1 MNSFRTKWLQEEAA
15 AQCAHKSPLGGSV
28 PFSISDAVL
37 WKELVKKLSFL
48 HRHSHQAPLVTGRL
62 GASSGIKITALV
74 GNETSSSLS
83 SSKRCCQRGNFNS
96 NLYYPHTVSGL
107 LLD

>member
-15 AQCAHKSPLGGSV
+15 ARCAHKSPLGGSV
-28 PFSISDAVL
+28 PFSISDAVC

-74 GNETSSSLS
+74 GKRDIQFFKLVQTLLSEGKLNFQLTSIVISITPI
-83 SSKRCCQRGNFNS
+83 Q
-96 NLYYPHTVSGL
+96 
-107 LLD
+107 